1 MKRGVSKSLLGWV
14 AVFLVWIGAG
24 FAWAQREKVLAQ
36 RHSPFND
43 LRVVQEGYE
52 RILKVRKGKV
62 YVEESRCDV
71 RRPAHL
77 LHQYSRLQ
85 MLGSLYPQNLQ
96 RALVVGLGGGS
107 LSKALLAQFPQLQVD
122 SIELDPEIVKL
133 AHQYFDYRD
142 GPRCRSIVLDAR
154 EYLEKNNSTYDLIV
168 LDAFDG
174 LEIPAPLRTVQFY
187 GLVKKHLSPGGV
199 VVANLHCNTASYPRD
214 RVSLARQFEHTV
226 AYQGTGLA
234 VVVASPHEL
243 RVDATRWSSGWG
255 FPLEPLLHLQ
265 EKTPDFDST
274 VRPFE
279 D

>member
-1 MKRGVSKSLLGWV
+1 MSKSLLGWI
-14 AVFLVWIGAG
+14 AVFLLWIGAG
-24 FAWAQREKVLAQ
+24 AVWAQREKVLAQ

-43 LRVVQEGYE
+43 LKVVQDGYE
-52 RILKVRKGKV
+52 RILKVRQGKV

-85 MLGSLYPQNLQ
+85 MLGSLYPQNLR
-96 RALVVGLGGGS
+96 RALVVGLGGAS
-107 LSKALLAQFPQLQVD
+107 LSKALLAQFPDLQVD

-133 AHQYFDYRD
+133 AREFFGYRD
-142 GPRCRSIVLDAR
+142 SGRCRSIVSDAR
-154 EYLEKNNSTYDLIV
+154 EYLDKNNSTYDLIV

-174 LEIPAPLRTVQFY
+174 LEIPTPLRTVEFY
-187 GLVKKHLSPGGV
+187 ELVKKHLNPGGV
-199 VVANLHCNTASYPRD
+199 VVSNLHCRSGNYDRD
-214 RVSLARQFEHTV
+214 RVSLAHEFEHVV

-234 VVVASPHEL
+234 VVVASPQEL
-243 RVDATRWSSGWG
+243 RIDRGRWSSAWG
-255 FPLEPLLHLQ
+255 FPLEPLLHLE
-265 EKTPDFDST
+265 EKTAHFDST

>member
-1 MKRGVSKSLLGWV
+1 MLVWV
-14 AVFLVWIGAG
+14 AIFLLWVGGGI
-24 FAWAQREKVLAQ
+24 AWAQREKVLAQ

-43 LRVVQEGYE
+43 LKVIQEGYD
-52 RILKVRKGKV
+52 RILKVRQGKV

-85 MLGSLYPQNLQ
+85 MLGSLYPLELR

-107 LSKALLAQFPQLQVD
+107 LSKALLAQYPELQVD

-133 AHQYFDYRD
+133 ARQFFFYQES
-142 GPRCRSIVLDAR
+142 PRSHSVVMDAR
-154 EYLEKNNSTYDLIV
+154 EYLKKSNSTYDLIV

-187 GLVKKHLSPGGV
+187 ELVKKHLNPGGA
-199 VVANLHCNTASYPRD
+199 VVANLHRSGNYERD
-214 RVSLARQFEHTV
+214 RVSLARQFEHIV
-226 AYQGTGLA
+226 AYQGTGLV
-234 VVVASPHEL
+234 VVVAAPQAL
-243 RVDATRWSSGWG
+243 RADGTRWSEKWG
-255 FPLEPLLHLQ
+255 FPLEPLLQLE
-265 EKTPDFDST
+265 EKTGHFDST
-274 VRPFE
+274 VKPFE

>member
-1 MKRGVSKSLLGWV
+1 MRKSLLGWF
-14 AVFLVWIGAG
+14 AIFFLWIGAG
-24 FAWAQREKVLAQ
+24 VAWAQREKVLAL

-43 LRVVQEGYE
+43 LKVVQEGYE
-52 RILKVRKGKV
+52 RVLKVRQGKV

-85 MLGSLYPQNLQ
+85 LLGSLYPRNLG
-96 RALVVGLGGGS
+96 RGLVVGLGGGS
-107 LSKALLAQFPQLQVD
+107 LSKALLAQFPELQVD

-133 AHQYFDYRD
+133 AHEFFGYHESE
-142 GPRCRSIVLDAR
+142 RCHSIVSDAR
-154 EYLEKNNSTYDLIV
+154 EYLEKNDSTYDLIV

-174 LEIPAPLRTVQFY
+174 LEIPSPLRTVQFY
-187 GLVKKHLSPGGV
+187 GLVKKHLNPGGV
-199 VVANLHCNTASYPRD
+199 VVSNLHCRSGNYDRD
-214 RVSLARQFEHTV
+214 RVSLARQFKHIV

-234 VVVASPHEL
+234 VVVAAPQEL
-243 RVDATRWSSGWG
+243 RADRSRWSSNWG
-255 FPLEPLLHLQ
+255 FPLEPLLHLE
-265 EKTPDFDST
+265 EKTAHFDST

>member
-1 MKRGVSKSLLGWV
+1 MGKSLLGWF
-14 AVFLVWIGAG
+14 AIFFVWVGAG
-24 FAWAQREKVLAQ
+24 VAWAQRERVLAQ

-43 LRVVQEGYE
+43 LKVVQDGYE
-52 RILKVRKGKV
+52 RILKVRQGKA

-85 MLGSLYPQNLQ
+85 MLGSLYPQNLR
-96 RALVVGLGGGS
+96 RALVVGLGGAS
-107 LSKALLAQFPQLQVD
+107 LSKALLAQFPDLQVD

-133 AHQYFDYRD
+133 AHQYFGYRESE
-142 GPRCRSIVLDAR
+142 RCRSIVSDAR
-154 EYLEKNNSTYDLIV
+154 EFLEKNNSTYDLIV

-187 GLVKKHLSPGGV
+187 GLVKKHLNPGGV
-199 VVANLHCNTASYPRD
+199 VVANLHYRSGNYERD
-214 RVSLARQFEHTV
+214 RLSLARQFEHVV

-234 VVVASPHEL
+234 VVVAAPQAL
-243 RVDATRWSSGWG
+243 RADESRWSKDWG
-255 FPLEPLLHLQ
+255 FPLQPLLHLE
-265 EKTPDFDST
+265 EKNAHFDST

>member
-1 MKRGVSKSLLGWV
+1 MLGWV
-14 AVFLVWIGAG
+14 AIFVLWVGLGA
-24 FAWAQREKVLAQ
+24 AWAQRERVLAQ

-43 LRVVQEGYE
+43 LKVVQDGYD
-52 RILKVRKGKV
+52 RILKVRQGKA

-85 MLGSLYPQNLQ
+85 MLGSLYPRDLR

-107 LSKALLAQFPQLQVD
+107 LSKALLAQYPELQVD

-133 AHQYFDYRD
+133 AREYFSYRD
-142 GPRCRSIVLDAR
+142 SERSRSIVSDAR
-154 EYLEKNNSTYDLIV
+154 EYLKSNNSTYDLIV

-174 LEIPAPLRTVQFY
+174 LEIPGPLRTVQFY
-187 GLVKKHLSPGGV
+187 DLVKKHLSPGGV
-199 VVANLHCNTASYPRD
+199 IVANLHCRSGNYERD
-214 RVSLARQFEHTV
+214 RVSLASCFEHV
-226 AYQGTGLA
+226 LAYQGTGLA
-234 VVVASPHEL
+234 VVVASPQEL
-243 RVDATRWSSGWG
+243 RADRARWTTSWG
-255 FPLEPLLHLQ
+255 FPLEPLLQLE
-265 EKTPDFDST
+265 EKSSKFDST